1 MRSEL
6 TTHFWGQSGK
16 AREYKN
22 PIWESPDEAW
32 PPASMSGRF
41 TDTRTQYIQ
50 SAFSGMQ
57 WRVDKTDTEM
67 AVTRFQTLAVPG
79 GTGFVAGTQYFVR
92 NLEPQFGFD
101 VALSKQVEHAANYL
115 EAQIAFNPP
124 SLPPSGQLAAFAP
137 EMPNWTKETT
147 EVWIITQV
155 DSVEVLE
162 ALDILADH
170 PHNNLTAFLS
180 PNQPG
185 HSSHSAWNPMREFSL
200 GELKTELETAKIRR
214 RQAEQDRFQKEKE
227 DEEKRQRDLQ
237 LERQRELEAEQQK
250 ETEVER
256 QRLLPVDQ
264 KPKTINLNPHRKGPK
279 PAYIAAGGVLLVIVV
294 AIVAFAIWRGRNS
307 EPPPPPPPAP
317 IEDKPGCMEATALNF
332 DRYATIPTPDSC
344 KTEDN
349 LIAIESNAEG
359 SHVESVYWRNH
370 RYKDE
375 SLHIQFNGDP
385 DLLSRFQ
392 DALNQLT
399 GTSDYNGIQLSA
411 RALPPETIELGLSFP
426 AEPKIDQ
433 LVIADLGETC
443 GALLSE
449 IRLSILSDNL
459 DIDGDSFLAMD
470 DRYPRFGGKCN
481 GEDSDNDGV
490 DDPIDIDDDND
501 GVADENEQYGCD
513 DESACNFDPS
523 ATENDGSCT
532 YVRRA
537 CEVCENGEIK
547 NLDADGDGV
556 CDANEISGC
565 TNPQACNYRSEATED
580 DGSCN
585 PKDRCGRCDGSNTG
599 PGAVFECGCNDMPEG
614 DCDCEGHQEDV
625 LGDCGGGCQV
635 DADSDGICDDNGG
648 DYCTDMTA
656 PNYNDPENTRCETAA
671 PEETGSATQP
681 ETPASTGSN
690 SGNGGETEAT
700 PEEAGQGGQPSGE
713 VQTQD
718 GAQSGGDPEQPAGTN
733 DGDDDKDD
741 F

>member
-1 MRSEL
+1 MTTQL
-6 TTHFWGQSGK
+6 ATHFWGQSGK

-22 PIWESPDEAW
+22 PIWESPDGLW
-32 PPASMSGRF
+32 PPASMPNRF
-41 TDTRTQYIQ
+41 ADNRTQYIQ
-50 SAFSGMQ
+50 SAFAGTQ

-79 GTGFVAGTQYFVR
+79 GTGFVAGTQYFGR

-101 VALSKQVEHAANYL
+101 GALSKQVEHAANYL
-115 EAQIAFNPP
+115 EAQISFNPP
-124 SLPPSGQLAAFAP
+124 SLPPSGQLAAFEP

-155 DSVEVLE
+155 ESVEVLE

-185 HSSHSAWNPMREFSL
+185 HPSHSAWKPLREFSL
-200 GELKTELETAKIRR
+200 GELKTELETAKIQR
-214 RQAEQDRFQKEKE
+214 RQAEQDRIQKKKE
-227 DEEKRQRDLQ
+227 EEAQK
-237 LERQRELEAEQQK
+237 QRELEAEQQK
-250 ETEVER
+250 ETEAER

-264 KPKTINLNPHRKGPK
+264 KPKTINLNPPRNGPK
-279 PAYIAAGGVLLVIVV
+279 PAYFAAGGVLLIIVV
-294 AIVAFAIWRGRNS
+294 AIVAFAIGRGGNS
-307 EPPPPPPPAP
+307 VPPPPPPPPP
-317 IEDKPGCMEATALNF
+317 IEDKSGCMEATALNF

-344 KTEDN
+344 RTKDN
-349 LIAIESNAEG
+349 LIAIESIAEG
-359 SHVESVYWRNH
+359 SHVERVYWRNH

-375 SLHIQFNGDP
+375 SLHIRFNGDP
-385 DLLSRFQ
+385 ELLSRFQ
-392 DALNQLT
+392 DALIKLT
-399 GTSDYNGIQLSA
+399 STSDYNGIQLSA

-470 DRYPRFGGKCN
+470 DRYPRFGGQCDGK
-481 GEDSDNDGV
+481 DSDGDDV
-490 DDPIDIDDDND
+490 DDAIDIDDDD
-501 GVADENEQYGCD
+501 DEVADIDERNGCD

-532 YVRRA
+532 YARGA
-537 CEVCENGEIK
+537 CEVCENGKIK

-556 CDANEISGC
+556 CDANEVPGC
-565 TNPQACNYRSEATED
+565 TNRLACNYDSNATDD

-585 PKDRCGRCDGSNTG
+585 PKDQCGRCDGSDTG

-614 DCDCEGHQEDV
+614 DCDCDGNKMDALEV
-625 LGDCGGGCQV
+625 CGGGCQE
-635 DADSDGICDDNGG
+635 DSDNDGRCDDNGE
-648 DYCTDMTA
+648 DNCTDTTA
-656 PNYNDPENTRCETAA
+656 PNYNDPDNTPCETVAPTESDSSYSPEAPAA
-671 PEETGSATQP
+671 TE
-681 ETPASTGSN
+681 SN

-700 PEEAGQGGQPSGE
+700 LEEGEQGGQPSGE
-713 VQTQD
+713 VETQD
-718 GAQSGGDPEQPAGTN
+718 GAQSGGDTEQPSGTTN
-733 DGDDDKDD
+733 GDDNNDD